1 VDQLKKILFLT
12 VLLSV
17 ILFTN
22 AAVFAAPGDKLLK
35 QGMRGDEI
43 QVLQKLLTDAGVYSG
58 DVDGIFGNSTY
69 QAVQEFQRIHGLS
82 VDGVVGKQTWGYLE
96 RAGAEP
102 SRYSR
107 SLVVTASAYSAYDTG
122 NSNRTSRGNPVHKG
136 IVAVDPN
143 TIPLGTR
150 LYIPGYGY
158 AVADDVGGA
167 IKGNRIDLAF
177 DSHGQAMDFGVQ
189 RVTVYILD

>member
-1 VDQLKKILFLT
+1 MKKILFLT

-35 QGMRGDEI
+35 QGMRG
-43 QVLQKLLTDAGVYSG
+43 
-58 DVDGIFGNSTY
+58 